1 MQNIKIAYA
10 EYVNA
15 ERRFDKVDALWENDP
30 ENAAI
35 ERAWDEA
42 NKEFHAAMMKLA
54 DEIVKFTNGAI
65 DAKTARRMIIVKGDE
80 LAGIIKRAV

>member
-10 EYVNA
+10 EYANA

-30 ENAAI
+30 ENDAI

-42 NKEFHAAMMKLA
+42 NAESHAAMMKLA
-54 DEIVKFTNGAI
+54 DEIVKFTSGAI
-65 DAKTARRMIIVKGDE
+65 DAKMARRMIIEKCDK
-80 LAGIIKRAV
+80 LADIIKRAA